1 MDAGVISLIG
11 IIIGLAGLMYLAFKG
26 TSLLIVGPLM
36 SLVTLLFAWGSI
48 NPVEGLLG
56 PYSTSFANFA
66 KNNFLLFLLSSI
78 FGKMT
83 GDSGAGKTIAV
94 KMVAFLSKIGVKD
107 KRFATVM
114 IITVITMILTMG
126 GISSFV
132 VIFTMVSI
140 MKPLFEELD
149 IPWHLSLAGIAFGA
163 QTITA
168 TMIPGSPA
176 IQNLIPTQYLGTTPK
191 AAPMLGILCAIV
203 TVVLCIVYVKY
214 AVSKTVKKNEGFL
227 PTGAGIT
234 EYFSSLEKDKQ
245 IDEVSITKDN
255 SENESFLKAI
265 TPSAILLICLN
276 ALNLAPIVA
285 LALGNIASYILYKN
299 KYKNV
304 SKTLTGGAENAV
316 RSIIGVCAVVGFGG
330 VVNAV
335 PGYQLVVDA
344 MGNLPGPP
352 IVQLVVAANIIAG
365 ITGSASG
372 GLGIALDTM
381 AERFLDMGI
390 HPEIIHRMSAMSS
403 YGLDSLPHNGS
414 VINMLNVSRLTH
426 AQAYGHTFWLT
437 VVIPVF
443 VSVFSVIFVQ
453 MGIM

>member
-11 IIIGLAGLMYLAFKG
+11 IIVGLAGLMYLAFRG

-36 SLVTLLFAWGSI
+36 SFVTLLFAWGSI
-48 NPVEGLLG
+48 DPVQGLLG

-66 KNNFLLFLLSSI
+66 KSNFLLFLLSSI

-83 GDSGAGKTIAV
+83 GDSGAGRTIAV
-94 KMVAFLSKIGVKD
+94 KMSIFLNKVGVKD

-114 IITVITMILTMG
+114 IITAITMILTLG

-140 MKPLFEELD
+140 MKPMFEELD

-168 TMIPGSPA
+168 TMLPGSPA
-176 IQNLIPTQYLGTTPK
+176 IQNLIPMQYLGTTPK
-191 AAPMLGILCAIV
+191 AAPMLGILCAII
-203 TVVLCIVYVKY
+203 TVVLCIIYVKF
-214 AVSKTVKKNEGFL
+214 AVTKTAKKKEGFL
-227 PTGAGIT
+227 PSGAAIN
-234 EYFSSLEKDKQ
+234 EYFEAQ
-245 IDEVSITKDN
+245 GDN
-255 SENESFLKAI
+255 NDAVRIKAEAENESFLKAI
-265 TPSAILLICLN
+265 APSAVLLICLN
-276 ALNLAPIVA
+276 VFNLVPIVS
-285 LALGNIASYILYKN
+285 LALGNVASYILFRN
-299 KYKNV
+299 KYTDAGKTV
-304 SKTLTGGAENAV
+304 SDGAQNAV

-352 IVQLVVAANIIAG
+352 IIQLVVAANIIAG

-372 GLGIALDTM
+372 GLGIALETM
-381 AERFLDMGI
+381 GERFLDMGI
-390 HPEIIHRMSAMSS
+390 NPEVIHRVSAMSS

-414 VINMLNVSRLTH
+414 VINMLNTSRLTH
-426 AQAYGHTFWLT
+426 KEAYGHTFWLT

-453 MGIM
+453 MGII